1 MSDRS
6 NGWEAVA
13 AQLIEL
19 RSPTIGV
26 STLHR
31 WIASLPVPGAV
42 LDLGCGA
49 GIPVSEALVNAGFG
63 VYGIDAAPS
72 LVAAF
77 RQRFPTAHAACET
90 VEDSPFFDRSFDAA
104 VAIGLLFLL
113 PERRQR
119 DVVRRVADVLK
130 PGGRFLFTAPVEGG
144 TWPDSLTG
152 RPSVSL
158 GIDGYKAA
166 IDDAGLTL
174 VGEYLDEGENHYYD
188 ARKDEDFA

>member
-31 WIASLPVPGAV
+31 WIASFPVPGAV

-49 GIPVSEALVNAGFG
+49 GIPVSEALVNAGFD

-90 VEDSPFFDRSFDAA
+90 VEESPFFDRSFDAA

-113 PERRQR
+113 PERLQR

-188 ARKDEDFA
+188 ARKDSA

>member
-49 GIPVSEALVNAGFG
+49 GIPVSEALGNAGFD

-90 VEDSPFFDRSFDAA
+90 VEDSPLFDRSFDAA

-188 ARKDEDFA
+188 ARKDSA

>member
-49 GIPVSEALVNAGFG
+49 GIPVSEALVNAGFD

-158 GIDGYKAA
+158 GLDGYKAA

-188 ARKDEDFA
+188 ARKDSA